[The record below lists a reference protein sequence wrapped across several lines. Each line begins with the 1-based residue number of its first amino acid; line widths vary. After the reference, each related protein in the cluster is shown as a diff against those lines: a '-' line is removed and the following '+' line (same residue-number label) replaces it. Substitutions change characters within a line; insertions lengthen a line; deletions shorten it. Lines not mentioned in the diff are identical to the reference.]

1 MTYKTRYQE
10 LENLLQN
17 AIELNDEILTN
28 HLDEMETNEFYQ
40 HLLDERNYYT
50 TVINIMRILEESETK
65 EELYQKL
72 IKENYMSERNNE

>member
-1 MTYKTRYQE
+1 MTYKTRFQE

-17 AIELNDEILTN
+17 AIELNDEIITN

-72 IKENYMSERNNE
+72 IKANYMSERNNE

>member
-1 MTYKTRYQE
+1 MTYKTRFQE

-72 IKENYMSERNNE
+72 IKANYMPERID

>member
-1 MTYKTRYQE
+1 MTYKTRFQE

-72 IKENYMSERNNE
+72 IKANYMSERNNE

>member
-1 MTYKTRYQE
+1 MTYKTRFQE

-40 HLLDERNYYT
+40 HLLDERDYYT

-72 IKENYMSERNNE
+72 IKANYMSERNNE

>member
-1 MTYKTRYQE
+1 MTYKTRFQE
-10 LENLLQN
+10 LEKLLQN

-40 HLLDERNYYT
+40 RLLDERNYYT
-50 TVINIMRILEESETK
+50 TVINLMHILEESVSK

-72 IKENYMSERNNE
+72 MKESYMPERID